1 MAKSYVKFETPKDV
15 QSKALEAITVAA
27 DTGKI
32 RKGAN
37 ESTKAIESGVAMLVV
52 IAEDVDPEEVVM
64 HLPMICGEKNVPYC
78 YVATKKELGTSAG
91 LPVTCA
97 AIAIEKPGNA
107 AELVKSIVE
116 KLGKANPKVEQK
128 HEAKP
133 AEAKHEHTAAAGGTH
148 STKSSR
154 EHEEKKHEA
163 PAEKKEEKPAE
174 AKKEKKPKAKKEKAP
189 KEEKK
194 E

>member
-15 QSKALEAITVAA
+15 QAKALEAITVAA

-37 ESTKAIESGVAMLVV
+37 EATKGIESGNATLVV

-64 HLPMICGEKNVPYC
+64 HLPMLCGEKNVPYC
-78 YVATKKELGTSAG
+78 YVPTKKELGTAG
-91 LPVTCA
+91 ALSVPCA

-107 AELVKSIVE
+107 AELVKGIAE
-116 KLGKANPKVEQK
+116 RIGKANPKEEAKPAEKKAEHK

-133 AEAKHEHTAAAGGTH
+133 EKKEH
-148 STKSSR
+148 K
-154 EHEEKKHEA
+154 HEEKKSEA
-163 PAEKKEEKPAE
+163 PAEKKEAAPKAE
-174 AKKEKKPKAKKEKAP
+174 GEKKEKKPRAKKAP
-189 KEEKK
+189 KAEAPAEKK